1 VAQGGDHH
9 RSTTQAKKKA
19 EIAGGR
25 TKIFA
30 IFFRPPTSNFAPVFR
45 LCGCGGKIMTFD
57 GFTEDTGQTLII
69 RTALEALG
77 AVTEVFIYMALAAF
91 VIYLIGLW
99 RLCRAE
105 YRQSR

>member
-1 VAQGGDHH
+1 
-9 RSTTQAKKKA
+9 
-19 EIAGGR
+19 
-25 TKIFA
+25 
-30 IFFRPPTSNFAPVFR
+30 
-45 LCGCGGKIMTFD
+45 MTFD
-57 GFTEDTGQTLII
+57 GFYEGAGQTLII

-77 AVTEVFIYMALAAF
+77 AITEVFIYMALAAF